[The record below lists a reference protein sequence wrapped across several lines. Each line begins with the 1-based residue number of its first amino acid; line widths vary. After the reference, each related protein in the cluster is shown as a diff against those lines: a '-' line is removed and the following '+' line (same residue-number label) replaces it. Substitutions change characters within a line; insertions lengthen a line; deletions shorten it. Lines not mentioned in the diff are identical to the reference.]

1 MNTPYHEYA
10 KGYPKAIASIA
21 ACLADSHLA
30 KLEAIALRFAHA
42 LEENTL
48 DLKQG
53 NEREFLCDILVQA
66 TNEMFAMI
74 GCLRNGALLPSYHHT
89 RSVLELYAS
98 LEHVY
103 CAPAKRERKLEKFV
117 EYPNVSKYLHSH
129 SWQQQLSKGEI
140 TNDQFIQGC
149 AISQNEFN
157 DLKKR
162 LTKWQ
167 RIWKLKDAD
176 PDIVKNWHYP
186 ATIRG
191 LFESTAMTND
201 FWTTYEIVSHATHLS
216 PLGRRLRGG
225 QYLIGFPAD
234 SSGYDYKMINW
245 PIVYSILA
253 SQAIV
258 SCLHETVRAGLIEG
272 VLVYK
277 PNDLR
282 SD

>member
-1 MNTPYHEYA
+1 MITPYHEYA
-10 KGYPKAIASIA
+10 KGYPNAIASIA
-21 ACLADSHLA
+21 TCLAGSHLA

-74 GCLRNGALLPSYHHT
+74 GCLRNGALLPSYHHM

-162 LTKWQ
+162 LTEWQ
-167 RIWKLKDAD
+167 RIWNGQASSDFRLSAGAVGARARDS
-176 PDIVKNWHYP
+176 
-186 ATIRG
+186 RG
-191 LFESTAMTND
+191 SIGRFHGISASERRRQ
-201 FWTTYEIVSHATHLS
+201 F
-216 PLGRRLRGG
+216 LG
-225 QYLIGFPAD
+225 
-234 SSGYDYKMINW
+234 
-245 PIVYSILA
+245 V
-253 SQAIV
+253 
-258 SCLHETVRAGLIEG
+258 
-272 VLVYK
+272 
-277 PNDLR
+277 
-282 SD
+282 